1 MSHHPPARPAPLRR
15 PPRTQHVAAPTVPQ
29 PRARV
34 HEQSPP
40 TWGWALVEIR
50 ADGTWGEPR
59 VIPAPGTI
67 DAPADTP
74 LPGPVAVPSSL
85 TELSELLKT
94 HLAATRLEDA
104 GRGEVAA
111 VLSRGADGAPAE
123 TRSRFV
129 GPLAHVEAL
138 QGDLRR
144 AERHAEQV
152 RTGPP
157 DPHGGSGH
165 AHALLAEA
173 WVALERADF
182 PGARLRL
189 DSLEDVVRGRD
200 PWLATSHVL
209 LEAKLAI
216 ALGTPEAA
224 IRLLAAREPAV
235 PAATST
241 DWLAELLTVVRA
253 EALIASGEPDRAMAL
268 LTPVPR
274 HAVVEAMV
282 MAALARRTIGDVRGA
297 LAVLSRAV
305 TDLDHAP
312 LALQIEAWLLEA
324 GMAEDQRRD
333 QRARLLADRAL
344 RSATS
349 EGMRRAVMRDWG
361 WLRRAVERDTGLLRR
376 HRDFLAT
383 CPGDDDGPWRPAS
396 VAVAAPASVDG
407 DQLPPSLLTEREGQV
422 LQLLAQM
429 NSTEEIAA
437 ALYVSTNTVKTHL
450 KGIFGKL
457 GVNRRVD
464 AVRRGRALGLC

>member
-1 MSHHPPARPAPLRR
+1 MSLHPPARHAPLRR
-15 PPRTQHVAAPTVPQ
+15 PPRTEHVAAPTLPQ

-34 HEQSPP
+34 HEQCPP

-50 ADGTWGEPR
+50 SDGTWGEPR
-59 VIPAPGTI
+59 VIPAPGTL
-67 DAPADTP
+67 DPPHAE
-74 LPGPVAVPSSL
+74 GPPTAQSSI

-94 HLAATRLEDA
+94 HLAATRPEDA

-111 VLSRGADGAPAE
+111 VLSRGADAAPAE

-144 AERHAEQV
+144 AERHAQQV

-157 DPHGGSGH
+157 DPAGGSGH
-165 AHALLAEA
+165 AHGLLAEA

-189 DSLEDVVRGRD
+189 DTLEDVVRGRD
-200 PWLATSHVL
+200 PWLATSHLL

-216 ALGTPEAA
+216 ALGAPEAA

-235 PAATST
+235 PAARST

-282 MAALARRTIGDVRGA
+282 VAALARRTIGDVRGA

-312 LALQIEAWLLEA
+312 LALQVEAWLLEA
-324 GMAEDQRRD
+324 RMAEDQHRD
-333 QRARLLADRAL
+333 ERARLLTDRAL

-361 WLRRAVERDTGLLRR
+361 WLRRTVERDTGLLRR

-396 VAVAAPASVDG
+396 VAAPTGVDG

-437 ALYVSTNTVKTHL
+437 ALFVSTNTVKTHL

-464 AVRRGRALGLC
+464 AVRRGRTLGLC

>member
-1 MSHHPPARPAPLRR
+1 MSLHPPARHAPLRR
-15 PPRTQHVAAPTVPQ
+15 PRRAEHVAAPDVPQ

-40 TWGWALVEIR
+40 PWGWALVEIR
-50 ADGTWGEPR
+50 SDGTWGEPR
-59 VIPAPGTI
+59 VIPAPGT
-67 DAPADTP
+67 PHAD
-74 LPGPVAVPSSL
+74 GPPTAQSSL

-94 HLAATRLEDA
+94 HLEATRLEDA
-104 GRGEVAA
+104 DRGEVAT
-111 VLSRGADGAPAE
+111 VLSRGADAAPAE

-144 AERHAEQV
+144 ADRHAEQV

-189 DSLEDVVRGRD
+189 DALEDVVRGRD
-200 PWLATSHVL
+200 LWLATSHVL

-216 ALGTPEAA
+216 ARGTPEAA

-235 PAATST
+235 PAARSAG
-241 DWLAELLTVVRA
+241 WLAELLTVVRA

-268 LTPVPR
+268 LTPVPQ

-305 TDLDHAP
+305 SDLDHAP

-324 GMAEDQRRD
+324 RMAEDQHRD
-333 QRARLLADRAL
+333 ERAQLLTDRAL

-361 WLRRAVERDTGLLRR
+361 WLRRTVERDAVLLRR
-376 HRDFLAT
+376 HRDFLAS

-396 VAVAAPASVDG
+396 VAVLTGVDS
-407 DQLPPSLLTEREGQV
+407 DHLPPSLLTEREGQV

-437 ALYVSTNTVKTHL
+437 ALFVSTNTVKTHL

-464 AVRRGRALGLC
+464 AVRRGRSLGLC

>member
-1 MSHHPPARPAPLRR
+1 MSLHPPARQTPSRQTHPPAC
-15 PPRTQHVAAPTVPQ
+15 VADPTVPR
-29 PRARV
+29 PRATGR
-34 HEQSPP
+34 EQGSP

-59 VIPAPGTI
+59 VIPAPG
-67 DAPADTP
+67 AVEPPLADVRPT
-74 LPGPVAVPSSL
+74 APSSI

-94 HLAATRLEDA
+94 HLSAARVEDA

-111 VLSRGADGAPAE
+111 VLSRGADAATPE
-123 TRSRFV
+123 TRSRFL

-144 AERHAEQV
+144 AERHVDQAQS
-152 RTGPP
+152 GPP
-157 DPHGGSGH
+157 DPQGASGRD
-165 AHALLAEA
+165 HALLAEA

-182 PGARLRL
+182 DRARRHL
-189 DSLEDVVRGRD
+189 DTLDDVVRGHD
-200 PWLATSHVL
+200 AWLATSHVL
-209 LEAKLAI
+209 LDAKLSI
-216 ALGTPEAA
+216 AEGAPEAA
-224 IRLLAAREPAV
+224 TRLLAAREDAA
-235 PAATST
+235 PAAAS
-241 DWLAELLTVVRA
+241 DWLSELVTVVRA
-253 EALIASGEPDRAMAL
+253 EALIASGEPHRAMAL
-268 LTPVPR
+268 LTPVPQ

-282 MAALARRTIGDVRGA
+282 MAALARRMIGDVRGA

-324 GMAEDQRRD
+324 RMADQRRPE
-333 QRARLLADRAL
+333 RARLLTDRAL

-349 EGMRRAVMRDWG
+349 EGMRRAVMRDG
-361 WLRRAVERDTGLLRR
+361 AWLRRTVERDPSLLRK

-383 CPGDDDGPWRPAS
+383 CPGDDSAAVRPA
-396 VAVAAPASVDG
+396 AVAPTLDVDA
-407 DQLPPSLLTEREGQV
+407 DQLRPSLLTEREGQV
-422 LQLLAQM
+422 LGLLAQM

-437 ALYVSTNTVKTHL
+437 ALFVSTNTVKTHL

-464 AVRRGRALGLC
+464 AVRRGRTLDLC

>member
-1 MSHHPPARPAPLRR
+1 MSLHPPARHASLRR
-15 PPRTQHVAAPTVPQ
+15 PPRTEHVASPTVPQ
-29 PRARV
+29 PRVRV
-34 HEQSPP
+34 HHQGPP

-50 ADGTWGEPR
+50 SDGTWGEPR
-59 VIPAPGTI
+59 VIPAPGTL
-67 DAPADTP
+67 DPPHAD
-74 LPGPVAVPSSL
+74 GPPTAQSSI

-94 HLAATRLEDA
+94 HLAAMRPEDA

-111 VLSRGADGAPAE
+111 VLSRGADAAPAE
-123 TRSRFV
+123 MRSRFV

-152 RTGPP
+152 RTGLP
-157 DPHGGSGH
+157 DPHGGSGQ

-189 DSLEDVVRGRD
+189 DALEDVVRGRD
-200 PWLATSHVL
+200 PWLATSHLL
-209 LEAKLAI
+209 LEAKLSI

-235 PAATST
+235 PAARPMG
-241 DWLAELLTVVRA
+241 WLAELLTVVRA

-268 LTPVPR
+268 LTPVPQ

-312 LALQIEAWLLEA
+312 LALQVEAWLLEA
-324 GMAEDQRRD
+324 RMAEDQGRLE
-333 QRARLLADRAL
+333 RARLLTDRAL
-344 RSATS
+344 RSATG
-349 EGMRRAVMRDWG
+349 EGMRRAVMRDWE
-361 WLRRAVERDTGLLRR
+361 WLRRTVERDAGLLRK

-383 CPGDDDGPWRPAS
+383 CPGDDDAPWRPAS
-396 VAVAAPASVDG
+396 VAAPTGADG
-407 DQLPPSLLTEREGQV
+407 DRLPPPSLLTEREGQV

-437 ALYVSTNTVKTHL
+437 ALFVSTNTVKTHL

>member
-1 MSHHPPARPAPLRR
+1 MPLHPPARHSTSR
-15 PPRTQHVAAPTVPQ
+15 PTHRTERLAAPSVPR
-29 PRARV
+29 PRATV
-34 HEQSPP
+34 HEQGPP

-50 ADGTWGEPR
+50 SDGTWGEPR
-59 VIPAPGTI
+59 VIPAPGAS
-67 DAPADTP
+67 DPP
-74 LPGPVAVPSSL
+74 LAAVPTTAASSIA
-85 TELSELLKT
+85 ELSELLRT
-94 HLAATRLEDA
+94 HLTALRVEDA

-111 VLSRGADGAPAE
+111 VLSQGADAAPAE
-123 TRSRFV
+123 TRSRFL

-144 AERHAEQV
+144 AERHAELV
-152 RTGPP
+152 RSGPS

-182 PGARLRL
+182 HGARLHL
-189 DSLEDVVRGRD
+189 DTLDDVVHGRD

-209 LEAKLAI
+209 LDAKLSI

-235 PAATST
+235 RST
-241 DWLAELLTVVRA
+241 DWLSELLTVVRA
-253 EALIASGEPDRAMAL
+253 EALIASGEPQRAMAL
-268 LTPVPR
+268 LTPVPE

-282 MAALARRTIGDVRGA
+282 MAALARRMIGDVRGA

-312 LALQIEAWLLEA
+312 LAVQVEAWLLEA
-324 GMAEDQRRD
+324 RMAEDQQRPE
-333 QRARLLADRAL
+333 RARLLTDRAL
-344 RSATS
+344 RSATG
-349 EGMRRAVMRDWG
+349 EGMRRAVMRDGG
-361 WLRRAVERDTGLLRR
+361 WLRRTVERDAGLMRK
-376 HRDFLAT
+376 HREFLAT
-383 CPGDDDGPWRPAS
+383 CSEEDDGTTWRPAS
-396 VAVAAPASVDG
+396 VAPPLGVDA
-407 DQLPPSLLTEREGQV
+407 DQFRPSLLTEREGQV

-437 ALYVSTNTVKTHL
+437 ALFVSTNTVKTHL

-464 AVRRGRALGLC
+464 AVRRGRSLDLC

>member
-1 MSHHPPARPAPLRR
+1 MSLHPPARQSLPRPTRVSAHRR
-15 PPRTQHVAAPTVPQ
+15 GPDVPS
-29 PRARV
+29 PRATTR
-34 HEQSPP
+34 EEGPP

-50 ADGTWGEPR
+50 ADGSWGEPQ
-59 VIPAPGTI
+59 VIPAPGSV
-67 DAPADTP
+67 DPSLADVRTS
-74 LPGPVAVPSSL
+74 GAAVVPSSI

-94 HLAATRLEDA
+94 HLAADRVQET
-104 GRGEVAA
+104 GRDEVAG
-111 VLSRGADGAPAE
+111 VLSRGADAATDE
-123 TRSRFV
+123 TLSLFL

-152 RTGPP
+152 LSGAPE
-157 DPHGGSGH
+157 PHRAASR

-182 PGARLRL
+182 DLARRHL
-189 DSLEDVVRGRD
+189 DTLDDVVRRHD

-209 LEAKLAI
+209 LGAKLSI
-216 ALGTPEAA
+216 AVGAPEAA
-224 IRLLAAREPAV
+224 IRLLAAREAAV
-235 PAATST
+235 PVAGPA
-241 DWLAELLTVVRA
+241 DWLSELVTVVRA
-253 EALIASGEPDRAMAL
+253 EALIASGEPQRAMAL

-282 MAALARRTIGDVRGA
+282 MAATARRMIGDVRGA

-312 LALQIEAWLLEA
+312 LAVQIEAWLLEA
-324 GMAEDQRRD
+324 RMAEGQRRPE
-333 QRARLLADRAL
+333 RARLLTDRAL
-344 RSATS
+344 RSAAS
-349 EGMRRAVMRDWG
+349 EGMRRAVMRDWA
-361 WLRRAVERDTGLLRR
+361 WLRRTVDRDPGLLRA

-383 CPGDDDGPWRPAS
+383 CPADDTGTTRTAPMPTPLGPAT
-396 VAVAAPASVDG
+396 
-407 DQLPPSLLTEREGQV
+407 DQLGTSLLTEREGQV
-422 LQLLAQM
+422 LELLAQM

-437 ALYVSTNTVKTHL
+437 MLFVSTNTVKTHL

-464 AVRRGRALGLC
+464 AVRQGRTLGLC